1 MCFFSEKR
9 KLNKERLENE
19 CNSLLAEI
27 NVAIGAANSYLANP
41 NAFVDVSAADVW
53 LKKYNYLIPKSSKEK
68 THCYRKCS
76 QGKELLKRAGI
87 EVEFLDSTDI

>member
-9 KLNKERLENE
+9 KQNKERLENE

-53 LKKYNYLIPKSSKEK
+53 LNKRHIIQKSFRDLKLVKYS
-68 THCYRKCS
+68 
-76 QGKELLKRAGI
+76 
-87 EVEFLDSTDI
+87 